1 MYTQKEKIQKF
12 YPLPSHG
19 SSISSSLVCSSFGN
33 LGRARAQLSWVRNP
47 GSCAQKLY
55 VRVYYLTY
63 YQLNTVTIQYSR

>member
-33 LGRARAQLSWVRNP
+33 LGRARA
-47 GSCAQKLY
+47 
-55 VRVYYLTY
+55 
-63 YQLNTVTIQYSR
+63 LNLVG